1 MVSKDPMLGELTSKI
16 RLQQRPISIKELL
29 HCPRLIRKKL
39 EVPLL
44 LHRGPLLIGRDERL
58 ATLVIKDPYIS
69 RNHAAIFLEG
79 ENYYL
84 QDLNSK
90 NGTFLNGE
98 KIPPGQR
105 TSRPLK
111 NGDRV
116 RFHRVE
122 FEFVTE

>member
-1 MVSKDPMLGELTSKI
+1 MGLKDQMVGEFTSKI
-16 RLQQRPISIKELL
+16 KLQQRPISIKELL

-58 ATLVIKDPYIS
+58 ATLIIDDRYIS
-69 RNHAAIFLEG
+69 RTHAAIFLEG
-79 ENYYL
+79 EKYFV

-98 KIPPGQR
+98 KIPQGQR
-105 TSRPLK
+105 SPRPLK
-111 NGDRV
+111 NGDHIK
-116 RFHRVE
+116 FHRVE